1 MPLHIFKSGTHTDM
15 HGTKLPFTPA
25 DLAACAAAYDPSV
38 HEAPMVIGHP
48 KADAPAYGWV
58 ASLSTSGGDLLAEP
72 KQVDPQFAELVDAG
86 RYKKVSASFYLPD
99 SPNNPK
105 PGTLYLRHVG
115 FLGAQPPSIKGLR
128 QVAFN
133 EQEDGVV
140 EFADWGMMTSA
151 SLFSRLREFIISKFG
166 MEDAD
171 SVLPSWQLDTLRD
184 EAMRE
189 DKTVQ
194 ADPAFQEPNPANPTS
209 THEDTTVTKEE
220 IEALQAENARLK
232 ADAATRLAADVKQR
246 QETVH
251 TGNVAFAEKLVTE
264 GRLVPAA
271 KAVVIA
277 LLDEVSKGE
286 QPVEFAEGEVKKPLA
301 SAFKELLGGATPVL
315 DFSEHAT
322 KDRVNVDLTTTSA
335 EFAEADPERLALH
348 QKATALAKKEGISY
362 DAAVARC
369 L

>member
-15 HGTKLPFTPA
+15 HGTKLPYTLA
-25 DLAACAAAYDPSV
+25 DLAACAAAYDPAV

-58 ASLSTSGGDLLAEP
+58 ASLSTNGGDLLAEP
-72 KQVDPQFAELVDAG
+72 TQVDPQFAELVDAG
-86 RYKKVSASFYLPD
+86 RYKKISASFYLPD

-166 MEDAD
+166 MEEAD

-194 ADPAFQEPNPANPTS
+194 ANPAFNEPIPVNPTS
-209 THEDTTVTKEE
+209 PHEDTTVTKEE

-232 ADAATRLAADVKQR
+232 ADAATRLAADTKLR

-251 TGNVAFAEKLVTE
+251 AGNVAFAEKLVTE

-271 KAVVIA
+271 KAVVVA
-277 LLDEVSKGE
+277 LLDEVSKGDK
-286 QPVEFAEGEVKKPLA
+286 PVEFAEGEVKKPLA
-301 SAFKELLGGATPVL
+301 SAFKELLGGTGPVL
-315 DFSEHAT
+315 NFSEHAT
-322 KDRVNVDLTTTSA
+322 KDRVNVDLSTTSA

>member
-1 MPLHIFKSGTHTDM
+1 MSLHIFKSGTHTDM
-15 HGTKLPFTPA
+15 HGTKLPYTLA
-25 DLAACAAAYDPSV
+25 DLAACAAAYDPAV

-72 KQVDPQFAELVDAG
+72 TQVDPQFAELVDAG
-86 RYKKVSASFYLPD
+86 RYKKISASFYLPD
-99 SPNNPK
+99 SPSNPK

-133 EQEDGVV
+133 EQEAGVV

-189 DKTVQ
+189 DQTVQ
-194 ADPAFQEPNPANPTS
+194 ADPAFNEPIPVNPTS
-209 THEDTTVTKEE
+209 PHEDATVTKEK

-232 ADAATRLAADVKQR
+232 ADAATRLAADTKLR

-251 TGNVAFAEKLVTE
+251 TSNVAFAEKLVTE

-271 KAVVIA
+271 KAVVVA

-301 SAFKELLGGATPVL
+301 SAFKELLGGTTPVL
-315 DFSEHAT
+315 DFGEHAT
-322 KDRVNVDLTTTSA
+322 KDRVNVDFTTTSA
-335 EFAEADPERLALH
+335 EFAEADPVRLALH
-348 QKATALAKKEGISY
+348 QKASALAKKEGISY

>member
-25 DLAACAAAYDPSV
+25 DLAACAAAYDPAV

-48 KADAPAYGWV
+48 QADAPAYGWV
-58 ASLSTSGGDLLAEP
+58 ASLSTTGGDLLAEP

-86 RYKKVSASFYLPD
+86 RYKKISASFYLPD

-128 QVAFN
+128 QVAFGER
-133 EQEDGVV
+133 EQGVV

-151 SLFSRLREFIISKFG
+151 SLFSRLRDFIISKFG
-166 MEDAD
+166 LEEAD
-171 SVLPSWQLDTLRD
+171 NVLPSWQLDTLRD
-184 EAMRE
+184 EATR
-189 DKTVQ
+189 DDIPSQ
-194 ADPAFQEPNPANPTS
+194 SGPAFQEPAPVTS
-209 THEDTTVTKEE
+209 VPSQEESIVTKEE
-220 IEALQAENARLK
+220 IDAIQAENARLK
-232 ADAATRLAADVKQR
+232 AEAAARLADDAKR
-246 QETVH
+246 KQETIH
-251 TGNVAFAEKLVTE
+251 TGNVAFAEKLVSD
-264 GRLVPAA
+264 GKLIPAA
-271 KAVVIA
+271 KSVVVA
-277 LLDEVSKGE
+277 LLDEVSKGDAL
-286 QPVEFAEGEVKKPLA
+286 VEFAEGEVKKPLA
-301 SAFKELLGGATPVL
+301 SAFKELLGGTAPVL
-315 DFSEHAT
+315 NFAEHAT
-322 KDRVNVDLTTTSA
+322 KERVTPTDATVSA

-348 QKATALAKKEGISY
+348 KKATELAKKEGISY